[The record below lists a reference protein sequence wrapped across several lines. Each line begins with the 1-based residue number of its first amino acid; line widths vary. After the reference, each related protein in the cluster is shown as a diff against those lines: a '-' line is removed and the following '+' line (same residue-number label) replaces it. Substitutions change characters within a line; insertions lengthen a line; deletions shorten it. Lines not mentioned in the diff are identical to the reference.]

1 MVHLMIENSG
11 RVRSWVQASGFRI
24 LALYIL
30 YPPEGCVLPSLLF
43 IIVFLRHDSRSSW
56 GEMALWL
63 RVLAILPE
71 ALH

>member
-1 MVHLMIENSG
+1 MAGLDLGSKLVVSESLPYN
-11 RVRSWVQASGFRI
+11 
-24 LALYIL
+24 

-43 IIVFLRHDSRSSW
+43 IIVFLRHDSRSSCGS

-71 ALH
+71 ALL